1 MLHSSNLLFFWSS
14 SHPSVAFSAGDPS
27 NSASAD
33 DFSDMVLLPANEDRK
48 KETSF
53 AGLNTG
59 RGSKCQP
66 SRLPLGRRDPFLFPS
81 FPRSNL
87 PPQSLEQE

>member
-14 SHPSVAFSAGDPS
+14 SHPSEAFSAGDPS

-48 KETSF
+48 K
-53 AGLNTG
+53 
-59 RGSKCQP
+59 R
-66 SRLPLGRRDPFLFPS
+66 PLL
-81 FPRSNL
+81 
-87 PPQSLEQE
+87 QV